1 MPLEMEGD
9 MFPELWIPSSASS
22 WSERSRQASLEI
34 DAAIMLKHRQA
45 AEAMMALR
53 IMTTVAA
60 GERDPERLKHLAL
73 QTVDGRPV
81 DLRGVDPGSSAAA

>member
-1 MPLEMEGD
+1 
-9 MFPELWIPSSASS
+9 MFPTEALDPELGQLM
-22 WSERSRQASLEI
+22 ERTFHAARLEI

-60 GERDPERLKHLAL
+60 GERDPERLKHFAL
-73 QTVDGRPV
+73 QAVDGRPV
-81 DLRGVDPGSSAAA
+81 DL